1 MGDAMI
7 LALSF
12 LFAASAAD
20 SAGWIKLF
28 EEADETTLV
37 EQSAGGSVGS
47 DGMVW
52 IRHDYGHPREGG
64 VHSLRD
70 QWHVSCDRRSFTMY
84 ALVSYDS
91 KGRIIRAQAIPPE
104 DRQAAPVVPGSRMD
118 RVYKAVCG

>member
-12 LFAASAAD
+12 LISANAAD
-20 SAGWIKLF
+20 PAGWTRLF
-28 EEADETTLV
+28 AEADETTFV
-37 EQSAGGSVGS
+37 EKSFRPRRGS

-52 IRHDYGHPREGG
+52 IRHDYAQPRAGG
-64 VHSLRD
+64 VRSVRD
-70 QWHVSCDRRSFTMY
+70 QWQVSCERRSFTMF

-91 KGRIIRAQAIPPE
+91 KGKILRAQAIPPE
-104 DRQAAPVVPGSRMD
+104 DRQAAPIVPGSRME